1 MLGWTLATRWRKLYL
16 RVEWKPL
23 LNLDK
28 KNCITLQGPVSY
40 FFLWTHEMGF
50 GTCNIVK
57 GTNLLLAIVALH
69 ADTTASFY
77 SFYVQ
82 HSSITLTVT
91 GSCFSSRESP
101 HFRFAGF
108 ALQERVNTWGNDLLQ
123 LCTRNSHIRVYVYT
137 IGMENLARVKI
148 FSH

>member
-1 MLGWTLATRWRKLYL
+1 MKKTISKSWVKAASEFRQ
-16 RVEWKPL
+16 
-23 LNLDK
+23 

-57 GTNLLLAIVALH
+57 GTNLLLGIVALH
-69 ADTTASFY
+69 ADTASFY

-101 HFRFAGF
+101 HFRFCWIRSTRESKYLRQRF
-108 ALQERVNTWGNDLLQ
+108 TTTMYKKQPHTCTYTTMVSVSTVQPSLNQEF
-123 LCTRNSHIRVYVYT
+123 LCT
-137 IGMENLARVKI
+137 
-148 FSH
+148 

>member
-1 MLGWTLATRWRKLYL
+1 
-16 RVEWKPL
+16 
-23 LNLDK
+23 
-28 KNCITLQGPVSY
+28 
-40 FFLWTHEMGF
+40 MGF

-108 ALQERVNTWGNDLLQ
+108 ALQERVNT
-123 LCTRNSHIRVYVYT
+123 
-137 IGMENLARVKI
+137 
-148 FSH
+148 

>member
-57 GTNLLLAIVALH
+57 GTNLLLGIVALH
-69 ADTTASFY
+69 ADTASFY

-123 LCTRNSHIRVYVYT
+123 LCTRNSHIRVHILY